1 VIGSGARGAREE
13 IEQLAETLAAP
24 VAKALL
30 GKDVLPDESPY
41 TTGTIGVF
49 GTQPT
54 GEAMKN
60 ADTVFLIGTS
70 FPYIKYLPDAQKVRG
85 VQIDNNGER
94 IGLRFPVE
102 VGLVGDAR
110 ETLRELLPLLRRKED
125 RRLLENAQNGMRKW
139 WEVIEKRATSQDMP
153 MRPQAFAWE
162 VGKQLADDAIICT
175 DSGTN
180 TLFAAREIKIRGT
193 QRWSCSGLLA
203 SMGCGLTYAIGA
215 QIAFPDRQVIA
226 FVGDGGLTMVM
237 GEIATCV
244 KYKLPIKI
252 FVVKNNSL
260 GMIRWEQMM
269 FLGNPEYGIEL
280 QEIDFA
286 KVAEACGAKGLH
298 VERPNELVDAIAEA
312 FRTPGPVLLEAVTD
326 PFEPIMPGNLKPEQA
341 EKYAEA
347 LKRGQPN
354 ASRIALTLYRDALDD
369 FEENA
374 KALTDALDKSGV
386 PTPSNADAASEPQ
399 HTSGRASS

>member
-1 VIGSGARGAREE
+1 
-13 IEQLAETLAAP
+13 
-24 VAKALL
+24 
-30 GKDVLPDESPY
+30 
-41 TTGTIGVF
+41 
-49 GTQPT
+49 
-54 GEAMKN
+54 
-60 ADTVFLIGTS
+60 
-70 FPYIKYLPDAQKVRG
+70 
-85 VQIDNNGER
+85 
-94 IGLRFPVE
+94 

-110 ETLRELLPLLRRKED
+110 ETLRELLPLLKRNDD
-125 RRLLENAQNGMRKW
+125 RTFLENARRGMREW
-139 WEVIEKRATSQDMP
+139 WELIQKRATSQDMP

-162 VGKQLADDAIICT
+162 VGTQLADDAIVCA

-180 TLFAAREIKIRGT
+180 TLYAAREIKIHGT

-215 QIAFPDRQVIA
+215 QVAFPDRQVIA

-252 FVVKNNSL
+252 FVVKNNTL

-269 FLGNPEYGIEL
+269 FLGNPEYGVEL

-286 KVAEACGAKGLH
+286 KIAEACGARGQH
-298 VERPNELVDAIAEA
+298 IERPDELHDAIGQTLAA
-312 FRTPGPVLLEAVTD
+312 AGPALLEAVTD
-326 PFEPIMPGNLKPEQA
+326 PFEPMIPGQIKPEQA

-354 ASRIALTLYRDALDD
+354 AQRIALTLYRDVVED
-369 FEENA
+369 FE
-374 KALTDALDKSGV
+374 
-386 PTPSNADAASEPQ
+386 SNANTLADAMKSADIKPD
-399 HTSGRASS
+399 RN